1 MGKEVFSE
9 VLLSVSLFLL
19 NPLLIVALIVAIL
32 LGYFRVKRERRS
44 FRVRMLP
51 GFTELRRI
59 ISESWLHAIVL
70 SILISGIG
78 LVVDAGWLVVFCTL
92 SILVLLTFNYKLTS
106 PVYLA
111 TIAFF
116 SLYATN
122 YFAEDFVFRGW
133 EVGAIDFFGELTIT
147 IPVITGMLLVAEGLL
162 IYKYG
167 DRDSSSHLIQTKR
180 GLQAGVFKAKKLWLL
195 PVLFLVP
202 GEMIGTYL
210 PYWPQ
215 FPVGESAFTFVPV
228 PLVIG
233 FSQIARANFPKD
245 LFPQIGRAIAFIGVV
260 VIAAGIAAIW
270 MPVLG
275 WAALLSGFA
284 GRVIV
289 SVVVSIQER
298 RGGYVLAPQS
308 KGVVIAGVIPNSP
321 GEKMGL
327 LAGERIQS
335 VNGQAV
341 HNEKELYDAIQVNA
355 AHCRLQVVDRDGEVR
370 LMQQVV
376 YRHDH
381 HRLGI
386 LVVQ

>member
-1 MGKEVFSE
+1 
-9 VLLSVSLFLL
+9 
-19 NPLLIVALIVAIL
+19 
-32 LGYFRVKRERRS
+32 
-44 FRVRMLP
+44 
-51 GFTELRRI
+51 
-59 ISESWLHAIVL
+59 
-70 SILISGIG
+70 
-78 LVVDAGWLVVFCTL
+78 
-92 SILVLLTFNYKLTS
+92 
-106 PVYLA
+106 
-111 TIAFF
+111 
-116 SLYATN
+116 
-122 YFAEDFVFRGW
+122 
-133 EVGAIDFFGELTIT
+133 
-147 IPVITGMLLVAEGLL
+147 MLLVAEGLL